1 MNAIEDSLE
10 TLRHELHR
18 NPELAGQ
25 EQATAARMADWLAA
39 RGPTRIV
46 TGLGGHGLAGVW
58 TAKRP
63 GPRVLLRAELDGL
76 PIPDAID
83 APHASASPG
92 RGHKCGH
99 DGHMAIL
106 AGVATRLKIEPP
118 ECGEVVLLFQPAE
131 ETGQGARWVLD
142 DPVFAELT
150 PDWCFSLHNLPG
162 FEAGRVVVRRA
173 TFAAA
178 SRGLA
183 VELSGA
189 SSHAAEPERGRSPAL
204 AVASLIQAFSAAG
217 QFHTSL
223 PEAAKATVIHAAVGE
238 PAFGTSPGQGRV
250 LVTLRSYEQEV
261 VERLEA
267 RCRELAER
275 TAAAYDLKV
284 AISQVEP
291 FPATLNDDR
300 AVDLVER
307 AADAQGLSIAR
318 PDHPFP
324 WSEDFGHFTAAGP
337 GALFGL
343 GAGQRHPALH
353 NPDYDFPDALLQ
365 PGVRLFERIARL
377 ALEQPASGNTARG
390 Q

>member
-1 MNAIEDSLE
+1 MNAIDDKLK
-10 TLRHELHR
+10 TLRRELHR
-18 NPELAGQ
+18 SPELAGQ
-25 EQATAARMADWLAA
+25 EQATAAKVADWLAA

-58 TAKRP
+58 SAEVP

-76 PIPDAID
+76 PIPDEID
-83 APHASASPG
+83 APHASHTPG

-106 AGVATRLKIEPP
+106 AGVAARLEVAPP
-118 ECGEVVLLFQPAE
+118 ERGELVLLFQPAE
-131 ETGQGARWVLD
+131 ETGQGASWVLE
-142 DPVFAELT
+142 DPAFDGLR
-150 PDWCFSLHNLPG
+150 PDWCFGLHNLPG
-162 FEAGRVVVRRA
+162 FEAGRVVVRPGS
-173 TFAAA
+173 FAAA

-183 VELSGA
+183 VELTGA
-189 SSHAAEPERGRSPAL
+189 SSHAAEPQLGRSPAL

-223 PEAAKATVIHAAVGE
+223 PEASKTTVIHAAVGE
-238 PAFGTSPGQGRV
+238 PAFGTSPGRGRV
-250 LVTLRSYEQEV
+250 MVTLRAYEQEV

-267 RCRELAER
+267 RCRALAER
-275 TAAAYDLKV
+275 IAAAYELQV
-284 AISQVEP
+284 EIEQVEP
-291 FPATLNDDR
+291 FPATINDAR
-300 AVDLVER
+300 AADLIER
-307 AADAQGLSIAR
+307 AADAEGLSVTR
-318 PDHPFP
+318 PDQPFP

-343 GAGQRHPALH
+343 GAGERHPALH
-353 NPDYDFPDALLQ
+353 NPDYDFPDDLLA

-377 ALEQPASGNTARG
+377 ALG